1 MQRRRMLRGVR
12 TRSLR
17 PIISRLA
24 YLRYENR
31 FQIPCNR
38 SLFRGSANFG
48 FRDEFAVDSPAALV
62 RGAWSANKHV
72 PAILA
77 GAKPPVNSDDGY
89 LTMGGP
95 YEAPYYVTECG
106 AAWHRT
112 PGAVAWLTKLAATLG
127 PKRRTRSAVH

>member
-12 TRSLR
+12 TLSLR
-17 PIISRLA
+17 PIISRLV

-48 FRDEFAVDSPAALV
+48 FRDEFAVDSPSALV

-89 LTMGGP
+89 LTCLLGKQ
-95 YEAPYYVTECG
+95 VT
-106 AAWHRT
+106 
-112 PGAVAWLTKLAATLG
+112 AVKANGSVDADQA
-127 PKRRTRSAVH
+127 

>member
-48 FRDEFAVDSPAALV
+48 FRDECAVDSPAALV

-77 GAKPPVNSDDGY
+77 GAKPPVNSDDG
-89 LTMGGP
+89 LPHHGWSIRGALLRHRMRRGVASHARGG
-95 YEAPYYVTECG
+95 
-106 AAWHRT
+106 R
-112 PGAVAWLTKLAATLG
+112 LAD
-127 PKRRTRSAVH
+127 K

>member
-12 TRSLR
+12 TLSLR

-24 YLRYENR
+24 YLQYEYR

-62 RGAWSANKHV
+62 SGAWSANKHV

-89 LTMGGP
+89 VTMG
-95 YEAPYYVTECG
+95 V
-106 AAWHRT
+106 
-112 PGAVAWLTKLAATLG
+112 V
-127 PKRRTRSAVH
+127 RTRRLTTSWNAARRGITRQVRSRG